1 MNCACS
7 SLPTVVCLLVWLL
20 LDLSFV
26 YQQLAALAT
35 FIQTYASISLVQA
48 HRCFCCCYW
57 CCDGVS
63 HRYFIGNNDVC
74 ARNRSAML
82 IMKTHNQACAPAHM
96 LLHIVCCW
104 FTRFLCCCC
113 FCFCFYYLLCLFI
126 NFLAFPFQYYV
137 VVSVVVIFVFV
148 VLILFSPV
156 NVYAIKKPFIQ
167 KCTHIPKNL
176 FIIWIVVVFRTTLF
190 QSCANSTYK
199 HICVHS

>member
-1 MNCACS
+1 MSCACS
-7 SLPTVVCLLVWLL
+7 SLLSVVCLLVWLL

-113 FCFCFYYLLCLFI
+113 FCFYYLLCLFI

-137 VVSVVVIFVFV
+137 VVGVVVIFVFV
-148 VLILFSPV
+148 VLIFFSPV
-156 NVYAIKKPFIQ
+156 SVYAIKKPFIQ
-167 KCTHIPKNL
+167 KCTHIPKSL
-176 FIIWIVVVFRTTLF
+176 FII
-190 QSCANSTYK
+190 
-199 HICVHS
+199 